1 MGENAQG
8 RERRRH
14 PRLKVKG
21 GAFAV
26 IPPIKIGP
34 IVDISLNGLA
44 FYYNDAYACL
54 GEASE
59 LDIFV
64 FGSAFTIPKIPV
76 IKVEAVDISR
86 QPPAD
91 TPCRK
96 RLGLQFGPLTLNQVN
111 KLNDFIQSYA
121 MMPDPP

>member
-1 MGENAQG
+1 MGEQSSG

-14 PRLKVKG
+14 PRFKVKG

-26 IPPIKIGP
+26 IPPTKIGP

-44 FYYNDAYACL
+44 FCYNDAAVSC

-59 LDIFV
+59 MDIFV

-76 IKVEAVDISR
+76 IKVQAVDVVSQEVANSAR
-86 QPPAD
+86 
-91 TPCRK
+91 RK
-96 RLGLQFGPLTLNQVN
+96 RLGLEFGPLTLNQVN
-111 KLNDFIQSYA
+111 KLHDFMESFGLGPA
-121 MMPDPP
+121 LP